1 MRRRNLNTMSSGW
14 DTSGASFFMS
24 KSNLTLTE
32 IMDMGFV
39 AAVHGN
45 SSPFSSQPEQWDSR
59 IPPKPGVSPL
69 FVTVSESTPMARGG
83 GGKLWLGIEDPGSS
97 ACRSPLNPDGPF
109 LEQSSMVL
117 ESLNQFNN
125 SIVGIFYGGKV
136 STPYKKE
143 GMETS
148 DPLVVDITTSKLQD
162 SEVVVNASTLQKTAP
177 PMWEISEINSALEEN
192 TPSLEVSI
200 SDLRFPNTSGE
211 GEPPVP
217 AQSAAPLTQ
226 WVGVKHKDIGRSYL
240 QPFHYRR
247 QLSASDIPVTSLA
260 PPVCSFQLAT
270 GSPDKPVEWQQE
282 VTAGPQAT

>member
-1 MRRRNLNTMSSGW
+1 MSSGW
-14 DTSGASFFMS
+14 DTSGASFLMS
-24 KSNLTLTE
+24 NSNPTLTE

-59 IPPKPGVSPL
+59 APPKSGVSPL
-69 FVTVSESTPMARGG
+69 FVTVSESTPMTRG
-83 GGKLWLGIEDPGSS
+83 GGKLWLGSVEDVGSS
-97 ACRSPLNPDGPF
+97 DCRSPLNPDGQF
-109 LEQSSMVL
+109 LEQSLVS

-125 SIVGIFYGGKV
+125 SIVGIFYGSKV

-148 DPLVVDITTSKLQD
+148 DPLVVDITIPKLQD
-162 SEVVVNASTLQKTAP
+162 SEVVVNASVLQKPAP
-177 PMWEISEINSALEEN
+177 PVWEISEINSALEEN

-200 SDLRFPNTSGE
+200 SDLRFPNISSE
-211 GEPPVP
+211 GEPLVP
-217 AQSAAPLTQ
+217 AQLSAAPLAQ

-240 QPFHYRR
+240 QPFRYRR
-247 QLSASDIPVTSLA
+247 QLSASEIPVTSL
-260 PPVCSFQLAT
+260 PPQVCFQLAT
-270 GSPDKPVEWQQE
+270 GSPDKLVEWQLE